1 MIYQIKID
9 QRSLMFIKHVLAQ
22 RPFAE
27 VAKLIEQ
34 IEQQQNEQD
43 ASNAIPIENVRFE

>member
-1 MIYQIKID
+1 MYNIKLD

-27 VAKLIEQ
+27 VATLLQQ

-43 ASNAIPIENVRFE
+43 TKQAIPIENVRFD